1 MKTLLLRRYDI
12 QYHEAGSG
20 IWNNILKSTEDS
32 SYYFVDHLLP
42 KTYYVFRVSLVYPYS
57 PEPYIW
63 PPDERF
69 TYESLGKNLPSLEE
83 QKKIHN

>member
-1 MKTLLLRRYDI
+1 MKTLLLCRYDI
-12 QYHEAGSG
+12 QYHEGGSG

-57 PEPYIW
+57 SEPYIW

-83 QKKIHN
+83 QKKLHN